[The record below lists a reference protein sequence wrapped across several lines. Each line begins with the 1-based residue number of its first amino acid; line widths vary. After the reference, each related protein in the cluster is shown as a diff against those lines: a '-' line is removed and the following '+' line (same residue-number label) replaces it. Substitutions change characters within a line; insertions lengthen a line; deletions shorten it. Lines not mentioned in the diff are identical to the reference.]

1 MASSY
6 GGGVQNAQLDIS
18 VAASSTKIV
27 DGVSGSRIGVI
38 AVYATSAV
46 SGAVTIEDGSG
57 DSFELFPAADGS
69 DSMIA
74 PAGEFLFHISAG
86 VDLDVT
92 TDITGDHYVHVLYKI
107 VPA

>member
-1 MASSY
+1 DLKDER
-6 GGGVQNAQLDIS
+6 QN
-18 VAASSTKIV
+18 
-27 DGVSGSRIGVI
+27 VI
-38 AVYATSAV
+38 QALMEMDCIPA
-46 SGAVTIEDGSG
+46 GM
-57 DSFELFPAADGS
+57 ELFPAADGS

-92 TDITGDHYVHVLYKI
+92 TDITGAHYVHVLYKI